1 MENYWTSNKS
11 INGLRHFVLVNETK
25 EKGNISFLMVSVLDS
40 EINLKTTYEE
50 LINSGNWHKGWINLS
65 KHQSITEEYVN
76 YKSIYKRE
84 GIDEI
89 FINEDSLFNIETIRL
104 PEIEILLNYEVKT
117 GNPIVAVVMRAPA
130 KIKKGRK
137 G

>member
-40 EINLKTTYEE
+40 EINFKTTYEE

-65 KHQSITEEYVN
+65 KQRVSMRYILMKILYL
-76 YKSIYKRE
+76 
-84 GIDEI
+84 I
-89 FINEDSLFNIETIRL
+89 F
-104 PEIEILLNYEVKT
+104 LNL
-117 GNPIVAVVMRAPA
+117 I
-130 KIKKGRK
+130 
-137 G
+137 

>member
-1 MENYWTSNKS
+1 MENYWTSNKN

-25 EKGNISFLMVSVLDS
+25 EKENISFLMVSVLDS
-40 EINLKTTYEE
+40 EIYVKITYEE

-76 YKSIYKRE
+76 YKSIDKGK

-89 FINEDSLFNIETIRL
+89 FINEDSLFNIS
-104 PEIEILLNYEVKT
+104 
-117 GNPIVAVVMRAPA
+117 
-130 KIKKGRK
+130 
-137 G
+137 